1 MADVKN
7 AFVSPVPDSEYDAS
21 EKPVVDVD
29 MSPCR
34 EEEKPRMISL
44 INRLA
49 RSPIGLETLRIAK
62 EGGFTFSFFDGTD
75 VSCCGA
81 CDEAG
86 KWIKLNPVK
95 TDDKLVGTLC
105 HESRHAGQ
113 FVRGAHEKYG
123 VYDVRSELIMFRA
136 IEADAQTYA
145 IAACNELRFN
155 GDGGPYHEFKRAY
168 PEIEGRFMEA
178 LIKTQGDV
186 TNEVMT
192 ETFKG
197 WYDQKRTKTSYE
209 ESYQVKPMQTEL
221 SNLMIGREPT
231 LHYTKQMSGAD
242 IIAIAGWTENGNYFT
257 DDPAV
262 LEQGHYIE
270 VADTTMKALKNFFK
284 AREALTGAAPDPSIE
299 TLPTRTNKR
308 PTLKAQT
315 YTSAQQTSGAKERIE
330 AVKREY
336 AVRDAAVKRAVAAKR
351 AR

>member
-1 MADVKN
+1 MTVANN

-21 EKPVVDVD
+21 EKPAVDVD
-29 MSPCR
+29 MSPCK
-34 EEEKPRMISL
+34 EEDKPRMISL

-49 RSPIGLETLRIAK
+49 RSPIGLETLQIAK
-62 EGGFTFSFFDGTD
+62 EGGFTFSFFDGVD
-75 VSCCGA
+75 ASCCGA

-145 IAACNELRFN
+145 ISACNELRFD
-155 GDGGPYHEFKRAY
+155 GDSGPYREFKMAY
-168 PEIEGRFMEA
+168 PEVEERFMDA
-178 LIKTQGDV
+178 LKKARGDV
-186 TNEVMT
+186 TNDVMT

-197 WYDQKRTKTSYE
+197 WYDQRRTKTSYE
-209 ESYQVKPMQTEL
+209 KSYQVEPMQAEL
-221 SNLMIGREPT
+221 SNLMVGKEPS
-231 LHYTKQMSGAD
+231 LHYDKQLSGAD
-242 IIAIAGWTENGNYFT
+242 IIAIAGWTKNGNYFT

-262 LEQGHYIE
+262 LEQGHYVE
-270 VADTTMKALKNFFK
+270 VADSTMLAMENFFK
-284 AREALTGAAPDPSIE
+284 AREALTGVAPDPSIK
-299 TLPTRTNKR
+299 TLPTRTNKKCS
-308 PTLKAQT
+308 PIKIQEHTPV
-315 YTSAQQTSGAKERIE
+315 SGAKERIE

-336 AVRDAAVKRAVAAKR
+336 AVQNAAVKRAVVSKR
-351 AR
+351 GR

>member
-1 MADVKN
+1 
-7 AFVSPVPDSEYDAS
+7 
-21 EKPVVDVD
+21 
-29 MSPCR
+29 
-34 EEEKPRMISL
+34 
-44 INRLA
+44 
-49 RSPIGLETLRIAK
+49 
-62 EGGFTFSFFDGTD
+62 
-75 VSCCGA
+75 
-81 CDEAG
+81 
-86 KWIKLNPVK
+86 
-95 TDDKLVGTLC
+95 
-105 HESRHAGQ
+105 
-113 FVRGAHEKYG
+113 
-123 VYDVRSELIMFRA
+123 
-136 IEADAQTYA
+136 
-145 IAACNELRFN
+145 
-155 GDGGPYHEFKRAY
+155 
-168 PEIEGRFMEA
+168 MEA
-178 LIKTQGDV
+178 LVKTQGDV

-221 SNLMIGREPT
+221 SNLMIGKEPT
-231 LHYTKQMSGAD
+231 LHYTKQMTGAD
-242 IIAIAGWTENGNYFT
+242 IIAIAGWTKNGNYFT

-299 TLPTRTNKR
+299 TLPTRTNTR

-330 AVKREY
+330 AAKREY

>member
-1 MADVKN
+1 MSVLNEALN
-7 AFVSPVPDSEYDAS
+7 PSSPAIENNSV

-29 MSPCR
+29 MSPCK

-49 RSPIGLETLRIAK
+49 RSPIGLETLQIAK
-62 EGGFTFSFFDGTD
+62 EAGFTFSFFDGET
-75 VSCCGA
+75 SCCGA

-86 KWIKLNPVK
+86 KWIKLNPAK

-113 FVRGAHEKYG
+113 FYRGAHEKFG

-155 GDGGPYHEFKRAY
+155 GDKGPYREFRNAY
-168 PEIEGRFMEA
+168 PAIEERFMDA
-178 LIKTQGDV
+178 LDKSQGEL

-197 WYDQKRTKTSYE
+197 WYDQTRTKTAYE
-209 ESYQVKPMQTEL
+209 EAYLVEPMQTEL
-221 SNLMIGREPT
+221 SNLMVGKEPT
-231 LHYTKQMSGAD
+231 LNYTEKMTGKD
-242 IIAIAGWTENGNYFT
+242 IIAIAGWIKDGNYFT
-257 DDPAV
+257 DDPSV
-262 LEQGHYIE
+262 LEKGVYIE
-270 VADTTMKALKNFFK
+270 VANTTLKSLENFFK
-284 AREALTGAAPDPSIE
+284 AREALTGMAPDPSIE
-299 TLPTRTNKR
+299 GLPTRMNTSSKIK
-308 PTLKAQT
+308 TLT
-315 YTSAQQTSGAKERIE
+315 YTSAKDVQGIKERIE
-330 AVKREY
+330 SKKQNYALQSAAIKKAVN
-336 AVRDAAVKRAVAAKR
+336 AKR